1 MRPFFD
7 WKLLFAALLSVV
19 TMILVLSA
27 TSCSTSRRM
36 EESSQHASVEAVVRA
51 DSLQTA
57 ATARQTTLL
66 TYQPVPAD
74 SLKMKI
80 PLTTLRDLPA
90 GAGYSQRKGR
100 ANLRLRNIR
109 DTLYV
114 EASCD
119 SLQRLVTLYQHRADL
134 YRGMLA
140 KYAASTQQRTDER
153 REKMVKKPPNYL
165 PAFFGLL
172 LILGVG
178 IFCNSQPITQLI
190 LKIFKNKNNGRNFN
204 AP

>member
-27 TSCSTSRRM
+27 TSCSTSKRL
-36 EESSQHASVEAVVRA
+36 EASSQHASVEAVVRA

-80 PLTTLRDLPA
+80 PLLSLRNLPA

-100 ANLRLRNIR
+100 ANLTLRVQH

-114 EASCD
+114 DAGCD
-119 SLQRLVTLYQHRADL
+119 SLQRLVSLYERRDSI
-134 YRGMLA
+134 YRRMLA
-140 KYAASTQQRTDER
+140 EYAAAQRTDEL
-153 REKMVKKPPNYL
+153 REKLVKKPPNYL

-178 IFCNSQPITQLI
+178 IFCYSQPLTKFI
-190 LKIFKNKNNGRNFN
+190 LKILKK
-204 AP
+204 

>member
-1 MRPFFD
+1 MKPSFD

-27 TSCSTSRRM
+27 TSCSTSKRM
-36 EESSQHASVEAVVRA
+36 EVSSQRASAEAVVRA

-74 SLKMKI
+74 SLSMRI
-80 PLTTLRDLPA
+80 PLTSLRDLPA

-100 ANLRLRNIR
+100 ANLTLRVQH

-114 EASCD
+114 DAGCD
-119 SLQRLVTLYQHRADL
+119 SLQRLVMLYERRDSL
-134 YRGMLA
+134 YRRLVSQ
-140 KYAASTQQRTDER
+140 YAAAAQRTEEL

-165 PAFFGLL
+165 PAFFGLI

-178 IFCNSQPITQLI
+178 IFCYSQPISQLI
-190 LKIFKNKNNGRNFN
+190 LKLIKK
-204 AP
+204 

>member
-36 EESSQHASVEAVVRA
+36 EASSQHASVEAVVRA
-51 DSLQTA
+51 DSLQSA
-57 ATARQTTLL
+57 AIARQTTLL

-80 PLTTLRDLPA
+80 PLMSLRNLPA

-100 ANLRLRNIR
+100 ANLTLRVQH

-114 EASCD
+114 NASCD
-119 SLQRLVTLYQHRADL
+119 SLQRLVSLYERRDSL
-134 YRGMLA
+134 YRRLVA
-140 KYAASTQQRTDER
+140 QYAATAQRTDER

-178 IFCNSQPITQLI
+178 IFCYSQPITQLI
-190 LKIFKNKNNGRNFN
+190 LKLIKK
-204 AP
+204 

>member
-1 MRPFFD
+1 MKPSFD
-7 WKLLFAALLSVV
+7 WKLLFAALLSVA

-36 EESSQHASVEAVVRA
+36 EASSQHASVEAVVRA

-80 PLTTLRDLPA
+80 PLMSLRDLPA

-100 ANLRLRNIR
+100 ANLTLRVQH

-114 EASCD
+114 NASCD
-119 SLQRLVTLYQHRADL
+119 SLQRLVTLYERRDSL
-134 YRGMLA
+134 YRRLVSQ
-140 KYAASTQQRTDER
+140 YAAAAQRTEEL

-165 PAFFGLL
+165 PAFFGLI

-178 IFCNSQPITQLI
+178 IFCYSQPITQLI
-190 LKIFKNKNNGRNFN
+190 LKLIKK
-204 AP
+204 

>member
-1 MRPFFD
+1 MKPSFD

-19 TMILVLSA
+19 TMILVLCA
-27 TSCSTSRRM
+27 TSCSTSRRL
-36 EESSQHASVEAVVRA
+36 EASSQHASVEAVVRA

-74 SLKMKI
+74 SLSMRI
-80 PLTTLRDLPA
+80 PLTSLRDLPA

-100 ANLRLRNIR
+100 ANLTLRVQH

-114 EASCD
+114 NASCD
-119 SLQRLVTLYQHRADL
+119 SLQRLVSLYERRDSI
-134 YRGMLA
+134 YRRMLA
-140 KYAASTQQRTDER
+140 EYATAQRTDER
-153 REKMVKKPPNYL
+153 REKMVEKPPNYL

-178 IFCNSQPITQLI
+178 LFCYSQPITQLI

>member
-1 MRPFFD
+1 MKPSFD
-7 WKLLFAALLSVV
+7 WKPLFVALLSVA

-36 EESSQHASVEAVVRA
+36 EASSQHASVEAVVRA

-74 SLKMKI
+74 SLSMKI
-80 PLTTLRDLPA
+80 PLMSLRDLPA
-90 GAGYSQRKGR
+90 GAGYSQRTGR
-100 ANLRLRNIR
+100 AHLTLRVQH

-114 EASCD
+114 NASCD
-119 SLQRLVTLYQHRADL
+119 SLQRLISLYEQRDSI
-134 YRGMLA
+134 YRRLVA
-140 KYAASTQQRTDER
+140 HYAAAQRTDER

-178 IFCNSQPITQLI
+178 IFCYSQPITQLI
-190 LKIFKNKNNGRNFN
+190 LKILKKNKNNGRNFN